1 MVDVAEII
9 RTLFSE
15 ETAVTVAVIVLFI
28 GAVAGYLVW
37 RGTRSL
43 LLRMNV
49 DEAVEG
55 TVFERTM
62 RNLGLSTVGVLAQLS
77 ALFVYVLALF
87 IALQIAQL
95 MDTQLF
101 WTRVTG
107 YLPSLFL
114 AAIVVIVGLVVGDK
128 ASLAVSERLKS
139 IKLPEVTLLPALVK
153 YSIFYVAG
161 LVALGQLGVATAAL
175 IVLLGVYAVG
185 LLFLIGLAFR
195 DLLRAGAAGIYL
207 LLSEPYSIGDEV
219 EIDGNRGVVQ
229 EIDVFVTHVES
240 DDGEFII
247 PNQRVL
253 RSGITRI
260 R

>member
-1 MVDVAEII
+1 MVDVAEML

-15 ETAVTVAVIVLFI
+15 ETAVTVAIIVLFV

-37 RGTRSL
+37 RATRNL
-43 LLRMNV
+43 LLRMAV
-49 DEAVEG
+49 DDAVEG
-55 TVFERTM
+55 TFFERTM
-62 RNLGLSTVGVLAQLS
+62 QNIGLSTVSVLSQLA
-77 ALFVYVLALF
+77 ALFVYVLAVF
-87 IALQIAQL
+87 IALQVSQL
-95 MDTQLF
+95 MDTQMF
-101 WTRVTG
+101 WDRFIS
-107 YLPSLFL
+107 YLPGLFL
-114 AAIVVIVGLVVGDK
+114 AALVVIIGLVLGDK
-128 ASLAVSERLKS
+128 ASLAVSERLKG
-139 IKLPEVTLLPALVK
+139 IKLPEVSLIPNLIK

-161 LVALGQLGVATAAL
+161 LVALGQLGVATTAL
-175 IVLLGVYAVG
+175 NVLLAVYAFGV
-185 LLFLIGLAFR
+185 LFLGGLAFR

-219 EIDGNRGVVQ
+219 EIDGSRGVVQ

>member
-1 MVDVAEII
+1 MVDVAEIV

-15 ETAVTVAVIVLFI
+15 ETAVTVAIVVLFI

-37 RGTRSL
+37 RSTRNL
-43 LLRMNV
+43 LLGLEV
-49 DEAVEG
+49 DRAVEG

-62 RNLGLSTVGVLAQLS
+62 RNFGLSTVGVLAQLS

-87 IALQIAQL
+87 IALQVAQL
-95 MDTQLF
+95 MDTQAF
-101 WTRVTG
+101 WTRFTA
-107 YLPSLFL
+107 YLPRLFI
-114 AAIVVIVGLVVGDK
+114 AALVVIVGLIVGDK
-128 ASLAVSERLKS
+128 ASLAVGERLRS
-139 IKLPEVTLLPALVK
+139 IKLPEVSLLPALVK
-153 YSIFYVAG
+153 YSVFYVAA

-175 IVLLGVYAVG
+175 IVLLAVYAFG
-185 LLFLIGLAFR
+185 LLFLAGLAFR

-207 LLSEPYSIGDEV
+207 LLSEPYSIGDKV

>member
-1 MVDVAEII
+1 MVDVAELI

-15 ETAVTVAVIVLFI
+15 ETAVTIAIIVLFV

-37 RGTRSL
+37 RGTRNIL
-43 LLRMNV
+43 LAMNV

-55 TVFERTM
+55 TVFDRTM
-62 RNLGLSTVGVLAQLS
+62 RNFGSSTVGLLAQLS
-77 ALFVYVLALF
+77 ALFVYVLAVF
-87 IALQIAQL
+87 IALQVAQL

-101 WTRVTG
+101 WTRFTG

-114 AAIVVIVGLVVGDK
+114 AAIVVIVGLVIGDK

-139 IKLPEVTLLPALVK
+139 IKLPEVSMLPALMK
-153 YSIFYVAG
+153 YSIFYVAA
-161 LVALGQLGVATAAL
+161 LVAMGQLGVATTAL
-175 IVLLGVYAVG
+175 IVLLAVYAFG
-185 LLFLIGLAFR
+185 LLFLAGLAFR

-207 LLSEPYSIGDEV
+207 LLSEPYSIGDKV
-219 EIDGNRGVVQ
+219 EIDGNRGIVQ
-229 EIDVFVTHVES
+229 EIDVFVTHIENE
-240 DDGEFII
+240 DTEFII